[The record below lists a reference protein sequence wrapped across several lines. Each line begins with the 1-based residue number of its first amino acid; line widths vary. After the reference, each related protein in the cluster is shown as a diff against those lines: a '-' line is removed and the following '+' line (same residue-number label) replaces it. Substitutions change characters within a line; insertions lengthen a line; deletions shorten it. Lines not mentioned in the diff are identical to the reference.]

1 MVLGGYRRREHV
13 DFAHSE
19 RSQQYQDQLTAFM
32 DEHVYP
38 AESLADQQR
47 DEAGPEAPPV
57 LRELKTIARDRGLWN
72 LFLPG
77 DEWGAG
83 LANVEYAPLAEIMGR
98 SIELAPEATNCSA
111 PDTGNME
118 VIADFGTE
126 EQQQQWLVPLLNGEI
141 RSCFAM
147 TEPAVASS
155 DPRNLG
161 ATAIR
166 DGNDYVINGTKWW
179 STGANSAD
187 CKIAIFMGVT
197 DLEAPPKQ
205 RYSMILVPM
214 DTPGVV
220 IERDLTVFGFHE
232 RGGHGEVS
240 FTDVR
245 VPVENVISGEGDG
258 YMIAQ
263 ARLGPGRIHHCMRV
277 LGMAERAFD
286 LMVARAKERTAFG
299 GAIADKSVIQDWI
312 AEARWRLDQAR
323 LLVLHTAWLLDTV
336 GNRAARRD
344 ISAIKVVAPRTALW
358 VIDKAIQIHGGAG
371 VAQDVPLARMYALA
385 RTLRIA
391 DGPDEVHNMVVARR
405 EIGRY

>member
-1 MVLGGYRRREHV
+1 M

-19 RSQQYQDQLTAFM
+19 RSLEYQERLNAFM

-38 AESLADQQR
+38 AEPIAEQQR
-47 DEAGPEAPPV
+47 SVGDIPPI
-57 LRELKTIARDRGLWN
+57 LGELKAEARSRGLWN
-72 LFLPG
+72 LFLP
-77 DEWGAG
+77 EPLWGAG

-118 VIADFGTE
+118 VLVDFGTE
-126 EQQQQWLVPLLNGEI
+126 QQKERWLVPLLNGEI

-155 DPRNLG
+155 DPRNLA
-161 ATAIR
+161 ATAVR
-166 DGNDYVINGTKWW
+166 DGDNYLLNGTKWW
-179 STGANSAD
+179 TTGALSSR
-187 CKIAIFMGVT
+187 CKVAIFMGVT
-197 DLEAPPKQ
+197 NPDAPPKQ

-214 DTPGVV
+214 DSLGVV
-220 IERDLTVFGFHE
+220 VERDLSVFGFHE
-232 RGGHGEVS
+232 RGGHGQVS

-245 VPVENVISGEGDG
+245 VPASNVIAGEGDG

-286 LMVARAKERTAFG
+286 LMVTRARERTAFG
-299 GAIADKSVIQDWI
+299 GPIAQQGVIQDWI
-312 AEARWRLDQAR
+312 AESRWRLEQAR
-323 LLVLHTAWLLDTV
+323 LLVLRTAWLLDTV
-336 GNRAARRD
+336 GNREARRE

-358 VIDKAIQIHGGAG
+358 VIDRAIQVFGGAG

-391 DGPDEVHNMVVARR
+391 DGPDEVHNMVIARR
-405 EIGRY
+405 EINRYAGP